1 MTLEGL
7 NKFRLGYAAA
17 DHTGKR
23 NTPRREINKR
33 TTCTPAQIYQSPKAN
48 DVVQASDEVT
58 AKWDSS
64 CFDTEFVD
72 IYLYSYASLD
82 QSTSSGIAQVFK
94 KAANSGGSYNLGKLE
109 PSWWNNTADAN
120 LNLGIVEAD
129 TPQFM
134 LTPGPIFSIHA
145 TPEQLAT
152 ATSKAAAVTQTKT
165 AADGS
170 ITTTTDSD
178 GLYQTAK
185 LEKPPGLSKGA
196 IAAAIVVPIVVVG
209 FFVGLYIKF
218 ARMKEREK
226 RKRWSEHV
234 DRRMSTISG
243 DWSRAGGS
251 AAGGPGGVRSSM
263 ISNGTRATSVYFS
276 NGDARGSIYS
286 VANEN
291 NMAGAGAGGGKRI
304 PRVGVNG
311 NPSSEMRQSQLRQ
324 SIFNA
329 SQSDVRQ
336 SRISFADDVRKS
348 RVSFS
353 DAGLRPTKSNMSG
366 STTNNNGAG
375 PRRAISQ
382 IDGERHSIDNS
393 RLVSARISRKLDDDR
408 DFAVSPTQA
417 AGPSNIPAVPALP
430 EKKAGIFSALSSA
443 VGLKDKKAT
452 SAYGDDNRRDIEQY
466 DATRRSEEAVRNMED
481 KMFRRSQMDSQYSTQ
496 GQDANGRH
504 YNNRHEGDDNSME
517 DLAVESD
524 PVVPSSS
531 LGAPTSTVRATSPMG
546 MAMAPNGMN
555 PDQLLAAYAA
565 ARVKSSTE
573 AAEAAGSSGASPSHL
588 QAPEDNTTRQSVLS
602 DASAYSNAGPTD
614 SARR

>member
-1 MTLEGL
+1 M
-7 NKFRLGYAAA
+7 
-17 DHTGKR
+17 
-23 NTPRREINKR
+23 
-33 TTCTPAQIYQSPKAN
+33 
-48 DVVQASDEVT
+48 T

-82 QSTSSGIAQVFK
+82 SSTSSGIAQVFK

-311 NPSSEMRQSQLRQ
+311 NPTSEMRQSQLRQ

-452 SAYGDDNRRDIEQY
+452 SAYGDDNQRDIEQY

-481 KMFRRSQMDSQYSTQ
+481 KMCKSGVRFFGDIDRGYLLRTEDVQTVRRSQMDSQYSTQ
-496 GQDANGRH
+496 GQDASGRH
-504 YNNRHEGDDNSME
+504 YDNRHEGDDNSME

-531 LGAPTSTVRATSPMG
+531 LGASTPTVRATSPMG
-546 MAMAPNGMN
+546 MAMAPNGSEFRKRAVVTC
-555 PDQLLAAYAA
+555 PRL
-565 ARVKSSTE
+565 RS
-573 AAEAAGSSGASPSHL
+573 
-588 QAPEDNTTRQSVLS
+588 
-602 DASAYSNAGPTD
+602 
-614 SARR
+614 